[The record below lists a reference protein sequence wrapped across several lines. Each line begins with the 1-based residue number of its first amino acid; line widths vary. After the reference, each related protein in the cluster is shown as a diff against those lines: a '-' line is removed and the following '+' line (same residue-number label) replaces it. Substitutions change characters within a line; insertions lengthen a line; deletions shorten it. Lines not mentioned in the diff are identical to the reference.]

1 MQHNYSQET
10 TQGKPNKQMH
20 RKTTNQANK
29 KMHICNTIIHRKKQG
44 KIQPNKQKNVQKKQ
58 PTK

>member
-1 MQHNYSQET
+1 MQHNYSQEK

-20 RKTTNQANK
+20 RKNNHKSNKKNTDATQLFTGKTQGKPTNQMK
-29 KMHICNTIIHRKKQG
+29 NTRAD
-44 KIQPNKQKNVQKKQ
+44 NQ